1 MGPDNFGDPA
11 CKGGNG
17 RFLPPLL
24 SFLLVGVS
32 PPDRTNPIPEG
43 VTGAAKHA
51 GQVGQEDE
59 TTAEDAETNEE
70 FGEFLEEVL
79 QVMPS
84 ENYLQVGCLRPP
96 LLRFPCAVLV
106 GCGAVR
112 CAVDEGGVFVANPFA
127 LLLPCCAGLDDCAG
141 GWARRL
147 HVLYQRGRCRG

>member
-1 MGPDNFGDPA
+1 MGGSS
-11 CKGGNG
+11 
-17 RFLPPLL
+17 LL

-106 GCGAVR
+106 GCRCGAVR
-112 CAVDEGGVFVANPFA
+112 GRRGWRFCRQP
-127 LLLPCCAGLDDCAG
+127 LRPLLPCCAGLDDCAG

-147 HVLYQRGRCRG
+147 HVLYQRGRRRG